1 MSELEE
7 SIERILQKDDQAA
20 GVAEAAESGP
30 APAHDGDATEAAQE
44 PPADG
49 DKADEEPAPR
59 PSYTVRGAP
68 AISCAIIYKLLL
80 EAHAAAATNLP
91 PVDAPTS
98 LHAIVELAKL
108 GVLYVL
114 VHEREDGSRKIVG
127 TFAWGAA
134 TYWFADPDRYK
145 DFHDLFWYVTP
156 EHRGT
161 GSVDLL
167 RYAVEDARGR
177 FKPFNIRID
186 SIGAQVDKDLLDR
199 LMRAIGFRQDGA
211 TYRPA

>member
-1 MSELEE
+1 MNELEE
-7 SIERILQKDDQAA
+7 SVERMLQKEGQAA
-20 GVAEAAESGP
+20 GEATAQDDE
-30 APAHDGDATEAAQE
+30 ATEAAEQQAASIE
-44 PPADG
+44 AEG
-49 DKADEEPAPR
+49 DDDPQPT
-59 PSYTVRGAP
+59 YTVRHAP
-68 AISCAIIYKLLL
+68 AVACTVIYKLLL
-80 EAHAAAATNLP
+80 EAHAAATNLP
-91 PVDAPTS
+91 PVNAPLS

-114 VHEREDGSRKIVG
+114 IHEREGGSRKIVG

-161 GSVDLL
+161 GSIDLL

-177 FKPFNIRID
+177 FNPFNMRID
-186 SIGAQVDKDLLDR
+186 SIGAQVDKDVLDR
-199 LMRAIGFRQDGA
+199 LMRSIGFQQDGA